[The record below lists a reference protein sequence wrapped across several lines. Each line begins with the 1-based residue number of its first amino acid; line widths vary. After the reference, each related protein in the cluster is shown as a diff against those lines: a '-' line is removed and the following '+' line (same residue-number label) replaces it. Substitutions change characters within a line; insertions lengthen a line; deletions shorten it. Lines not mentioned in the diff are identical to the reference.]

1 MIYSFIP
8 LALIGCAGMP
18 TDKVV
23 HNCNVQT
30 VSQVNLSSEWIKPG
44 VYRGRQAI
52 ERLLRSETSSV
63 IRGISAQAMAL
74 DDPGTSPIL
83 IASPMLPD
91 TSHRLVVEDSWNLSQ
106 NSPDW
111 SIRRAAAPGSMVVRQ
126 TIWLGSVS
134 RPCLAGSE

>member
-1 MIYSFIP
+1 MIYSSIP
-8 LALIGCAGMP
+8 FALIGCAGMP

-23 HNCNVQT
+23 HKCSVQT
-30 VSQVNLSSEWIKPG
+30 VSQIDLFSEWIKPG

-52 ERLLRSETSSV
+52 ERLLRSETSSI
-63 IRGISAQAMAL
+63 IRGISAQAMSL

-91 TSHRLVVEDSWNLSQ
+91 TSHRLTVEDSWNLSQ

-111 SIRRAAAPGSMVVRQ
+111 AIRRSATPGSMVIRQ

-134 RPCLAGSE
+134 RPCLAGPE